1 MKKIASLI
9 LGVGLCFAAMG
20 EDVAVFPVQGVN
32 TAKSFSDAFGV
43 LLANKYE
50 KVSSLSVINSLK
62 SGRAIGPDSNL
73 NEAAKNLGVSEYLEI
88 TAVGLYVSL
97 KEQKEMTHENGVI
110 VNINEESDD
119 DDDDD
124 DDDDISSA
132 DQRLLDNSKTVV
144 TVCRRTQAGNLIHKV
159 EMTLLTY
166 GDIEESTERIALA
179 LFKKISVEE
188 ALTPTTITRREG
200 MGYNK
205 AATVGRV
212 KGIRLGMSYPLSAT
226 TSTKF
231 SPFMTIMF
239 DYRFDF
245 QKFFLEW
252 AVGGRLPAQLFDE
265 SVRSYGGVNLEI
277 GSCYYF
283 VNDYLGSYIGGG
295 INPYFDFIG
304 NIDSGIQLGVAPF
317 LKIGMMFPQ
326 TSKVRVYFDF
336 KVAQNVIPI
345 ITGRDYDYSYSY
357 TYESSPTLP
366 KKKNYPT
373 EIGMEIGIAW

>member
-200 MGYNK
+200 MGHNK
-205 AATVGRV
+205 ATIGRV

-231 SPFMTIMF
+231 SPFMTIMY

-245 QKFFLEW
+245 KNFFLEW

>member
-1 MKKIASLI
+1 
-9 LGVGLCFAAMG
+9 
-20 EDVAVFPVQGVN
+20 VFPVQGVN

-50 KVSSLSVINSLK
+50 KVSGLSVINSLK
-62 SGRAIGPDSNL
+62 SGRAFGADSSL
-73 NEAAKNLGVSEYLEI
+73 NEAAKSLGVSEYLEV

-97 KEQKEMTHENGVI
+97 REQKEMSHENGVI

-124 DDDDISSA
+124 DEDDEISSA

-144 TVCRRTQAGNLIHKV
+144 TVCRRSQAGNMIHKV

-188 ALTPTTITRREG
+188 AITPTTITRREG
-200 MGYNK
+200 MGQNK
-205 AATVGRV
+205 ATVGRV
-212 KGIRLGMSYPLSAT
+212 KGIRLGMSYPMSAT

-283 VNDYLGSYIGGG
+283 VNDYLGTYVGGG

-345 ITGRDYDYSYSY
+345 ITGRDYYDYTYSYN
-357 TYESSPTLP
+357 YETQTLP
-366 KKKNYPT
+366 RKKNYPT